1 MFEDREPIETLR
13 DGENEDVFWTTLG
26 VDAES
31 VLKSSDDA
39 FNKPV
44 LDPRLFHITPK
55 RVFEIFNFQK
65 SDLVTEDVMF
75 LDSGDEVYVWIGAKA
90 DEEEKSEGLEMAK
103 KYLDADPTYRNA
115 DNCIVIVVKE
125 NEEPSSFTSIFND
138 W

>member
-1 MFEDREPIETLR
+1 MFEDRESIETMR
-13 DGENEDVFWTTLG
+13 DGENEDLFWTTLG

-65 SDLVTEDVMF
+65 SVSSIIFF
-75 LDSGDEVYVWIGAKA
+75 L
-90 DEEEKSEGLEMAK
+90 
-103 KYLDADPTYRNA
+103 
-115 DNCIVIVVKE
+115 
-125 NEEPSSFTSIFND
+125 SINN
-138 W
+138 